1 MKIMLSVCLV
11 LLALSLSGCAS
22 NEYREYAEAQT
33 AVAKAHSEAES
44 ARWKAMEEIG
54 KSGDTT
60 ARVAAMMAMQSQ
72 GSSGR
77 QQQHIAPP
85 KSFAEEARNWLG
97 IIVSPLVQGYGIHEN
112 TRAQIRQ
119 SDNTARLGESTN
131 ATFLGIAGRI
141 PATSLPNVT
150 YNASAGSVINGGT
163 ANSGDGS
170 SSGQGAAV
178 QNGTG
183 AVGGTYAPVSASN
196 NPVDNSNQG
205 NATAVPTVVTQP
217 APVIVTQPTP
227 TVVTQ
232 PTPTVVQ
239 IPAGRICTTSAT
251 GVTTCQ

>member
-1 MKIMLSVCLV
+1 MKNVSIFLMIV
-11 LLALSLSGCAS
+11 LAFSALSGCAS
-22 NEYREYAEAQT
+22 NDYREYAAAQT
-33 AVAKAHSEAES
+33 EMATAKASAEI

-72 GSSGR
+72 GAGSG

-150 YNASAGSVINGGT
+150 YNAAAGSVINGGT

-183 AVGGTYAPVSASN
+183 AVGGAYAPVSASN
-196 NPVDNSNQG
+196 NPVDNS
-205 NATAVPTVVTQP
+205 ATAAPTVVTQP
-217 APVIVTQPTP
+217 APVIVTQPAP
-227 TVVTQ
+227 
-232 PTPTVVQ
+232 VQ
-239 IPAGRICTTSAT
+239 IPAGRICTTGAT